1 MGHSGGM
8 HYFEMNDVLVVMLI
22 FGALDT
28 FEGLRFRLIAPNPL
42 VSPLKGTR
50 QLRRLVNWSGPL
62 LASSH
67 KFAALRSC
75 AMGAQHTVNF
85 VFAPVDNDFCLY
97 LFQAGRSGA

>member
-1 MGHSGGM
+1 MR
-8 HYFEMNDVLVVMLI
+8 YFETNDIPVTMLI

-28 FEGLRFRLIAPNPL
+28 LQGLRFEVVAPKFL

-50 QLRRLVNWSGPL
+50 QLRRLINWSGPL

-75 AMGAQHTVNF
+75 ATGAQHTVNF
-85 VFAPVDNDFCLY
+85 VFASVDNDFYLY